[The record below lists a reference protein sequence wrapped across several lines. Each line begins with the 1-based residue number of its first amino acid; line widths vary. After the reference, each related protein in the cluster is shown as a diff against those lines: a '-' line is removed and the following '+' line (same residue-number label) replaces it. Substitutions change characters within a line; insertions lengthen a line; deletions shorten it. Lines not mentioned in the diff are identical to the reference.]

1 MDFSLPSSKF
11 SIIFGFRWKE
21 AALSRKRLSWADTK
35 QELRGQM
42 SEVGC
47 QKSDVR
53 FFCFLCSVFCFLYS
67 VLVEN
72 NERFGV

>member
-21 AALSRKRLSWADTK
+21 AALSRKRFFWAGTK
-35 QELRGQM
+35 QELRSQM
-42 SEVGC
+42 SEIGC
-47 QKSDVR
+47 QI
-53 FFCFLCSVFCFLYS
+53 FLFSVLCFLYS

-72 NERFGV
+72 DRDESGF